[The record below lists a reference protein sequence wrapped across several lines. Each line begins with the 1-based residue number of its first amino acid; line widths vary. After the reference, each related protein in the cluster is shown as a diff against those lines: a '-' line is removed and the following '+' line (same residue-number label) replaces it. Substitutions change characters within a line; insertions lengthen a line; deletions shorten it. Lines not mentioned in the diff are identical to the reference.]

1 MTNLKFNIY
10 MVSLAAIFVAL
21 ALVAHQNGTLLRELS
36 GLGRVVIGLVVAT
49 PVMLSLFVFMLR
61 VKALKHD
68 EYQAQMLQQRM
79 VYAIMTSMLYSV
91 VMGFAGQYGQT
102 GSAPFYVVPVA
113 YWYGTFWLSS
123 LLGPYKP

>member
-10 MVSLAAIFVAL
+10 MVSFAAIFVGL
-21 ALVAHQNGTLLRELS
+21 AFVAHQNSAQLRELS
-36 GLGRVVIGLVVAT
+36 GLGLMAIGLVIAT
-49 PVMLSLFVFMLR
+49 PVMMSLFVFMLR
-61 VKALKHD
+61 VRALKHD

-91 VMGFAGQYGQT
+91 VMGFAGHYGQA

-113 YWYGTFWLSS
+113 YWYGTFLLSS